1 MTGAGKRHKGEQR
14 AALND
19 IQAAIRGDCVG
30 SRSAPSTEM
39 MSMAAVR
46 GTASV
51 TTSNR
56 TALRCFGGCDEAK
69 SRRSR
74 SGCRTAD
81 ELSCLTSAAR
91 AARVLAC
98 LVVRCGHLEDS
109 PPGRTTPVSL
119 SLSLS
124 TLTPNYSSRSATTR
138 TTRYTT
144 LFTPSP
150 IHNTTSTPRHTDPC
164 GINVFGSALRADT
177 SSIHPGTTLE

>member
-119 SLSLS
+119 SLSLHS
-124 TLTPNYSSRSATTR
+124 PQITR
-138 TTRYTT
+138 
-144 LFTPSP
+144 LD
-150 IHNTTSTPRHTDPC
+150 PRQH
-164 GINVFGSALRADT
+164 ALRATLRFSLPHQFTTQHPHHDT
-177 SSIHPGTTLE
+177 RTHVASMYSGALYERIQVPYTLVLR